1 MPWEEPP
8 DCWRRCRLSAL
19 TYETSDFNSWASVT
33 VSFRFGP
40 LVAGVA
46 LAMTLV
52 MGLFGGMVP
61 AVRAVRMDVI
71 SALREL

>member
-1 MPWEEPP
+1 MRPATSTALPRSP
-8 DCWRRCRLSAL
+8 CRFVSGRW
-19 TYETSDFNSWASVT
+19 SWAWRS
-33 VSFRFGP
+33 
-40 LVAGVA
+40 
-46 LAMTLV
+46 AMTLV